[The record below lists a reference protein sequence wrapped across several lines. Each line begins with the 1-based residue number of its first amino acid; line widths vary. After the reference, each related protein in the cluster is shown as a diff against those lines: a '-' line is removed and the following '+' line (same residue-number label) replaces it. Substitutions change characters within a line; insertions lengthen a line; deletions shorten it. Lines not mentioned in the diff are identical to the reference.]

1 MKFRVALLQI
11 SSFGDDQSKNL
22 AKGVQACR
30 EAKALGA
37 YLAVFP
43 EL

>member
-1 MKFRVALLQI
+1 MKFTVALLQI
-11 SSFGDDQSKNL
+11 SSFGNDQGKNL
-22 AKGVQACR
+22 AKVVQACG

-37 YLAVFP
+37 NLAVFP

>member
-11 SSFGDDQSKNL
+11 SPFGDDQDKNL
-22 AKGVQACR
+22 AKGVQTCR
-30 EAKALGA
+30 QAKALGA
-37 YLAVFP
+37 DLAVFP